1 VTTICILLAIATLSL
16 ASVVASQWPEARG

>member
-1 VTTICILLAIATLSL
+1 VTTIYILLAIATLSL